1 MSERYPDDAALLAL
15 TDDAH
20 TGVQYIPT
28 GQSPYYLEFRRLLQ
42 RLLLAAAR
50 ANDFRVYADGDLS
63 VGVRPGRCVID
74 NAPIDFT
81 GLTGIALN
89 NNAVTWVWL
98 DAAGEVQT
106 STTSLP
112 ADRTTFVPLASI
124 TTNAGAI
131 TDIIDRRGQAFCA
144 IPSLSHLGVS
154 ATAAELNQALDGI
167 SAQVDAAAL
176 NALTAGPDS
185 DADALHRHQQM
196 IDDIDAESAMRL
208 ANNNAGSSANVLLRF
223 DLPARL
229 PAATDL
235 MPDPATGYLRQRY
248 FGQTF
253 SLVGSTH
260 AQFTH
265 EGALA
270 ATQTGKLIG
279 AVPVDGTIVGVIL
292 SAGSN
297 LDTDTPADAISATVK
312 VNGTIVTTTDPQ
324 LTDADGPGFRS
335 TAAGDGAAAVIKSDG
350 TQNVARGDV
359 LTVDLTRTVSGSV
372 TTEAADVVVLVVIR
386 ASKPE

>member
-1 MSERYPDDAALLAL
+1 M
-15 TDDAH
+15 
-20 TGVQYIPT
+20 
-28 GQSPYYLEFRRLLQ
+28 
-42 RLLLAAAR
+42 
-50 ANDFRVYADGDLS
+50 
-63 VGVRPGRCVID
+63 
-74 NAPIDFT
+74 
-81 GLTGIALN
+81 
-89 NNAVTWVWL
+89 
-98 DAAGEVQT
+98 
-106 STTSLP
+106 TSLP
-112 ADRTTFVPLASI
+112 ADRTSFVPLAMI
-124 TTNAGAI
+124 TTDVGAI
-131 TDIIDRRGQAFCA
+131 TDIADLRGEAFCA
-144 IPSLSHLGVS
+144 IPSLRQIGVS
-154 ATAAELNQALDGI
+154 ATSAEINQALDGI
-167 SAQVDAAAL
+167 SADVDAAAL
-176 NALTAGPDS
+176 NALTAGSGS
-185 DADALHRHQQM
+185 DADALHRHRQM
-196 IDDIDAESAMRL
+196 IDDVDAESAMRL

-223 DLPARL
+223 DLPGRL

-260 AQFTH
+260 AQFAH

-279 AVPVDGTIVGVIL
+279 VVPVDGTIAGVIL

-312 VNGTIVTTTDPQ
+312 VNGTTVTTTAPQ

-335 TAAGDGAAAVIKSDG
+335 TAAGDGVAAVIKSDG
-350 TQNVARGDV
+350 TQLVSRGDV

-372 TTEAADVVVLVVIR
+372 TTEATDVVVLIVIR